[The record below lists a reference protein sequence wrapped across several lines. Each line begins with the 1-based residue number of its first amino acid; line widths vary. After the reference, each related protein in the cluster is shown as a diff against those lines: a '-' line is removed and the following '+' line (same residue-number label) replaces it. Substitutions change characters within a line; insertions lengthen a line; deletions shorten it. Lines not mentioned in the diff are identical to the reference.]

1 MLLYGFELARL
12 HLQDHPVSNVW
23 TVAAPYILLY
33 YIVSRFMWSQISST
47 MYFSLA
53 PWDIW
58 PFLWCALASVR
69 VPWCWP
75 GNEGSHDALICCHLL
90 CSGTLTLTDDACL
103 IDQAQY
109 ASCACRCAMVAHDA
123 WFFGMHM
130 FFHKVRAFHCSLR
143 IEVVPGAMHTHAHH
157 RHTS

>member
-1 MLLYGFELARL
+1 MQGSTPRSMVNPLPPYKFRSMCL

-58 PFLWCALASVR
+58 PFLWCALTSGCVR
-69 VPWCWP
+69 QGVD
-75 GNEGSHDALICCHLL
+75 EGEI
-90 CSGTLTLTDDACL
+90 
-103 IDQAQY
+103 
-109 ASCACRCAMVAHDA
+109 
-123 WFFGMHM
+123 
-130 FFHKVRAFHCSLR
+130 
-143 IEVVPGAMHTHAHH
+143 
-157 RHTS
+157 